1 MNIHEILD
9 RLDEAQITVWLDE
22 GGNLRISKGAAD
34 EIKHTVRKHKQL
46 LLDLRLAQDFMNSA
60 GVRIKRMP
68 SGGFALLFPPEAPLD
83 RLHWAAATLEMQ
95 DLPLLMTSS

>member
-34 EIKHTVRKHKQL
+34 EIKHLVREHKQL
-46 LLDLRLAQDFMNSA
+46 LLDLRLAQDFMNQA
-60 GVRIKRMP
+60 GIRLTHLP
-68 SGGFALLFPPEAPLD
+68 TGGFALLYPPETSQD

-95 DLPLLMTSS
+95 DLSLVMTSS